1 MRLVQYNY
9 PSFRTLAPSFGGFPR
24 SPWTGLESEID
35 RLFETAL
42 SGFAGTSPARFAVD
56 LYEDKVNTYV
66 RAELPGL
73 SRDEI
78 NVEMTDGYLTIAAS
92 HKAPPPAK
100 AKGKGHASEG
110 TAEESFSFSRAISI
124 ADDVQADKVSAAYEN
139 GVLTVTLPKR
149 EAAQAKKIAV
159 SVK

>member
-1 MRLVQYNY
+1 MRLVRYTY
-9 PSFRTLAPSFGGFPR
+9 PSFRTLSPSFGAFPR

-42 SGFAGTSPARFAVD
+42 GGLVAPSPARFAVD

-73 SRDEI
+73 NRDDI
-78 NVEMTDGYLTIAAS
+78 NVEMTEGYLTITATKKTPLEAGE
-92 HKAPPPAK
+92 AGEAGEAK
-100 AKGKGHASEG
+100 K
-110 TAEESFSFSRAISI
+110 EESLSFSRSVSI
-124 ADDVQADKVSAAYEN
+124 NEEVQADKVVAAYDH

-149 EAAQAKKIAV
+149 ESAQPKKIAV
-159 SVK
+159 TVR